1 MNIDIKNAVDQLLLS
16 THSVSSDSTKESLN
30 RMIIQDLLEFIDKIS
45 IKGADERIA
54 LFKEFYLK
62 DEFKDMYL
70 SSNHEN
76 QPCSFKMLCEID
88 RDSSENSKLYVAS
101 LYINAV
107 YEIGKYYLFNR
118 QDKKDIDKEKFK
130 NYLEELKT
138 VQSKICRKVKQDS
151 IEKNQDQNESKTN
164 IQTSDCDEIKEDE
177 KTLEEL
183 MKELNNLI
191 GLDGVKREIKTQIHL
206 IEYNKEREANGLKT
220 KNLSKHMVFLGN
232 PGTGKTTI
240 ARLVAKIYKQ
250 LGVLDKGQLVEVD
263 RSDLVAGF
271 VGQTAIKTK
280 EKINEAMGGVLFID
294 EAYALA
300 KGGNDFGQEAID
312 TLLKELEDKRDAF
325 VVIVA
330 GYPEPMDT
338 FIHSN
343 PGLASRFSKKVF
355 FDDYTEEELYEIFQS
370 LCKANDMVLNKDA
383 DFALR
388 SFLKNLI
395 QNKPENFANAREM
408 RILFEKAYEHVANR
422 ISLLPKE
429 QITKD
434 ILQTITFEDLSLS
447 S

>member
-16 THSVSSDSTKESLN
+16 TYSISSDSTKESLN
-30 RMIIQDLLEFIDKIS
+30 RIIVQDLLDFIDKIS
-45 IKGADERIA
+45 IKGANERIA

-62 DEFKDMYL
+62 DDFKDMYPN
-70 SSNHEN
+70 SNQEK
-76 QPCSFKMLCEID
+76 QPFSFKMLCEID
-88 RDSSENSKLYVAS
+88 RDSSENSKLCVAS

-138 VQSKICRKVKQDS
+138 VQSKICIKVKQDS
-151 IEKNQDQNESKTN
+151 IEKKQDQNESKTN

-177 KTLEEL
+177 ETLEEL
-183 MKELNNLI
+183 MKELNDLI

-220 KNLSKHMVFLGN
+220 KSLSKHMVFLGN

-338 FIHSN
+338 FIQSN
-343 PGLASRFSKKVF
+343 PGLISRFSKKIV
-355 FDDYTEEELYEIFQS
+355 FDDYTDEELYAIFKFS
-370 LCKANDMVLNKDA
+370 CKSNDMILNKDA
-383 DFALR
+383 DNALKKY
-388 SFLKNLI
+388 LKVLI

-408 RILFEKAYEHVANR
+408 RILFEKAYENVANR

-434 ILQTITFEDLSLS
+434 ILQTITLEDLNIS
-447 S
+447 